1 MSAQAITFCHKLWS
15 YNFADQCHLHF
26 TELENWPKL
35 LNLIQSDPPMFVAKM
50 NFVLENKNF
59 PGNQQAGVGN
69 MVRNLGHDR
78 DAFSFKIAMAD
89 VSNWQP
95 IFKLN
100 GINAPPS
107 LA

>member
-1 MSAQAITFCHKLWS
+1 
-15 YNFADQCHLHF
+15 
-26 TELENWPKL
+26 
-35 LNLIQSDPPMFVAKM
+35 
-50 NFVLENKNF
+50 
-59 PGNQQAGVGN
+59 